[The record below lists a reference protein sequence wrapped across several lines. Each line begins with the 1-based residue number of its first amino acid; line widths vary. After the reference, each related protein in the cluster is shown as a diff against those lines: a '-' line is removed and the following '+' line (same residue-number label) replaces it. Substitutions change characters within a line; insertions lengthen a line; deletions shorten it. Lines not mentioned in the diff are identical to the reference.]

1 MAKYRANNPK
11 QSADKKR
18 IGARPTTYVSG
29 QDFLPQVF
37 RTPLNEKFMDVTLDQ
52 LISKGDLKDIQG
64 SIATSNAITN
74 YTDSITHWN
83 DVVNHISNHSASF
96 NYGKAFS
103 TTRDVYNLSLIHI

>member
-1 MAKYRANNPK
+1 MAKYNANNPK
-11 QSADKKR
+11 PSDDKKR
-18 IGARPTTYVSG
+18 IGSRPVSYPSG

-74 YTDSITHWN
+74 YTNSITQ
-83 DVVNHISNHSASF
+83 
-96 NYGKAFS
+96 
-103 TTRDVYNLSLIHI
+103 